1 MVKEQRGR
9 LSELSRGRQEIV
21 GDYKVWLWLSIQI
34 YPWGKFIIPGV
45 LQCSLSQDI
54 SIQLRPVTFN
64 TWLKFK
70 LKENSF
76 LGWISCIRTRFI
88 VKFGINKHL
97 EIFQRRFMACTLLV
111 SLKNLLA
118 LYLFTLNCTGYHVI
132 TYTNS
137 LRLELTSS
145 CFYLILR
152 ETWRIQGI
160 DKVFCKATKVFWW
173 YCLVS

>member
-34 YPWGKFIIPGV
+34 YTWGKFIIPGV
-45 LQCSLSQDI
+45 LQCSLSHDI
-54 SIQLRPVTFN
+54 PIQLRPVTFN

-97 EIFQRRFMACTLLV
+97 GIFQRHLMACTLLV
-111 SLKNLLA
+111 SLKNLLV

-145 CFYLILR
+145 WFYLILR

-160 DKVFCKATKVFWW
+160 DKVFCKATKVCWW

>member
-45 LQCSLSQDI
+45 LQCSPSHDI
-54 SIQLRPVTFN
+54 PIQLRPVTFN

-70 LKENSF
+70 LEENSF
-76 LGWISCIRTRFI
+76 LGWNCCIRTRFI

-97 EIFQRRFMACTLLV
+97 EIFQSLMACTLLV
-111 SLKNLLA
+111 SLKNLLV

-137 LRLELTSS
+137 LRFELTSS
-145 CFYLILR
+145 WFI
-152 ETWRIQGI
+152 WFWGKPGGN
-160 DKVFCKATKVFWW
+160 KV
-173 YCLVS
+173 